1 MLDQNAQI
9 IRKFIVDAQR
19 GSIPFCTFFLSVEQI
34 DLMEYSGL
42 HTSVYLLSLF
52 TKSKSQ
58 SQSDTSIP
66 ISTYQAL
73 MKKLKQVE
81 MQVQNKQ
88 PLQ

>member
-1 MLDQNAQI
+1 MHNEEVYYSTISLH
-9 IRKFIVDAQR
+9 
-19 GSIPFCTFFLSVEQI
+19 VEQI

-58 SQSDTSIP
+58 SETSIP
-66 ISTYQAL
+66 IGTYQAL
-73 MKKLKQVE
+73 VKKLKQVE

-88 PLQ
+88 ASQ